1 MPERPTKIGPKPAAD
16 LYEAAHGEQAVILYC
31 LVCGR
36 SRRMHAWALA
46 GLLGAAPLG
55 IIIGNLRCKGCGR
68 NVGVVLPWQA
78 PTPEQFA
85 QMNRISA
92 RAGSLPPRPVL
103 PPLPADRPAS
113 DYHYQL
119 DRWTGGFATI
129 DKRIAV
135 IDDLH
140 AGHAAFDE
148 VVKRFPK
155 ASFTLRSRS
164 QVLRSSA
171 RPAVKPVD

>member
-46 GLLGAAPLG
+46 GLLGAAPFG

-85 QMNRISA
+85 RINRVSA
-92 RAGSLPPRPVL
+92 RAVTRPRPVL
-103 PPLPADRPAS
+103 PRHPAEHPAG
-113 DYHYQL
+113 DFQL
-119 DRWTGGFATI
+119 DIWNKGGGI
-129 DKRIAV
+129 ERRLAV
-135 IDDLH
+135 IDNLQIGHSAFEEAMRQYPNTNITLH
-140 AGHAAFDE
+140 A
-148 VVKRFPK
+148 RTQ
-155 ASFTLRSRS
+155 TLRD
-164 QVLRSSA
+164 SA
-171 RPAVKPVD
+171 RAAVKPVR